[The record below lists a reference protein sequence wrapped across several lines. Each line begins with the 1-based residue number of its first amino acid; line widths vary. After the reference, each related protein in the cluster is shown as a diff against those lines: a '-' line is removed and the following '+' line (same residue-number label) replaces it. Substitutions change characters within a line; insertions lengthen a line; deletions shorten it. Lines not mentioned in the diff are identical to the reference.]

1 MTLTSRSTTSQEQ
14 TLRAFGGFPMLLV
27 NLVLISIGPIAIAA
41 SAHPRS
47 AGLIAVAILVSAL
60 GVLSMFGHF
69 SLQPNEARVLI
80 LFGHYRGTVRDS
92 GFHWANPFYSRYR
105 GRVPSKGHMRADSVA
120 SIRIGGRAAMGVTG
134 QQWWPSKLSLRAN
147 NFNSPT
153 LKVND
158 KRGNPVEI
166 AAVVVWRVHDTAMAV
181 FDVEDYA
188 SYVEVQ
194 AESAV
199 RSIASRFAYDHGHDN
214 EPTLRG
220 SADEVAQELAQEL
233 QQRLAKAGIQVEETR
248 LTHLAYAAEI
258 APIMLRR
265 QQAEAII
272 SARQLIVQNA
282 VGMVH
287 MALGELER
295 NNTVKLDDERKA
307 AMVSNLLV
315 VLCGNSDASP
325 VINAGTL
332 YA

>member
-14 TLRAFGGFPMLLV
+14 TLRALGGFPMLLV
-27 NLVLISIGPIAIAA
+27 SLALISVAPIAFAA
-41 SAHPRS
+41 SSEPRPV
-47 AGLIAVAILVSAL
+47 GLIAVAILVSAL
-60 GVLSMFGHF
+60 GVLSMFGFF

-80 LFGHYRGTVRDS
+80 LFGAYRGTVRDS
-92 GFHWANPFYSRYR
+92 GFHWASAFYSRYR
-105 GRVPSKGHMRADSVA
+105 GRVPGKGQGRADSGEGL
-120 SIRIGGRAAMGVTG
+120 RISGKAAMGIAG
-134 QQWWPSKLSLRAN
+134 QQWWSSTLSLRAN

-194 AESAV
+194 TESAV
-199 RSIASRFAYDHGHDN
+199 RSIASRFAYDHGHDS

-220 SADEVAQELAQEL
+220 SADEVAQELAHEL
-233 QQRLAKAGIQVEETR
+233 QQRLAKAGVQIEETR

-287 MALGELER
+287 MALAELER
-295 NNTVKLDDERKA
+295 NNTVTLDDERKA

-325 VINAGTL
+325 VINTGTL

>member
-1 MTLTSRSTTSQEQ
+1 MVSPIPAASQE
-14 TLRAFGGFPMLLV
+14 RPIHAFGGFPMLVINLLLV
-27 NLVLISIGPIAIAA
+27 SAA
-41 SAHPRS
+41 PLALAATTQPRP
-47 AGLIAVAILVSAL
+47 AGVIFVALLVSAL
-60 GVLSMFGHF
+60 GVLSLKGHF

-92 GFHWANPFYSRYR
+92 GFHWANPFYARYR
-105 GRVPSKGHMRADSVA
+105 GRVPSKGQWRPDSLGQT
-120 SIRIGGRAAMGVTG
+120 RIGGQATTGIGG
-134 QQWWPSKLSLRAN
+134 QQWWSSKLSLRAN

-166 AAVVVWRVHDTAMAV
+166 AAVVVWRVQDTAMAV
-181 FDVEDYA
+181 FDVADFA

-194 AESAV
+194 SESAL
-199 RSIASRFAYDHGHDN
+199 RSIASRFAYDHGHES

-220 SADEVAQELAQEL
+220 SADEVAHELAQEL
-233 QQRLAKAGIQVEETR
+233 QQRLAKAGVLVEEAR

-272 SARQLIVQNA
+272 SARQIIVQNA

-287 MALGELER
+287 MALAELER
-295 NNTVKLDDERKA
+295 QNTVTLDDERKA

-325 VINAGTL
+325 VINTGTL
-332 YA
+332 YS

>member
-1 MTLTSRSTTSQEQ
+1 MFVL
-14 TLRAFGGFPMLLV
+14 
-27 NLVLISIGPIAIAA
+27 NLVLISATPVALLATQEPRPPALMAIAV
-41 SAHPRS
+41 
-47 AGLIAVAILVSAL
+47 LISAL
-60 GVLSMFGHF
+60 GVLSMRGHF

-80 LFGHYRGTVRDS
+80 LFGQYHGTVRDS
-92 GFHWANPFYSRYR
+92 GFHWANPLYARNR
-105 GRVPSKGHMRADSVA
+105 GLVAGKGQGRADALSN
-120 SIRIGGRAAMGVTG
+120 RRLGGKSMSGFTG
-134 QQWWPSKLSLRAN
+134 QQWWSSKLSLRAN

-166 AAVVVWRVHDTAMAV
+166 AAVVVWRLQDTAMAV

-194 AESAV
+194 SESAI
-199 RSIASRFAYDHGHDN
+199 RSIASRFAYDQGHDS

-220 SADEVAQELAQEL
+220 SADEVAHELALEL
-233 QQRLAKAGIQVEETR
+233 QQRLAKAGVAVEEAR
-248 LTHLAYAAEI
+248 LTHLAYAPEI
-258 APIMLRR
+258 APVMLRR

-287 MALGELER
+287 MALSELER
-295 NNTVKLDDERKA
+295 HNTVRLDDERKA

>member
-1 MTLTSRSTTSQEQ
+1 MSSRSLTSQER
-14 TLRAFGGFPMLLV
+14 TVRALSGFPMLLV
-27 NLVLISIGPIAIAA
+27 NLALISAAPLAIATTA
-41 SAHPRS
+41 DPRPG
-47 AGLIAVAILVSAL
+47 GLMLLAVLVSAL
-60 GVLSMFGHF
+60 GALSMLGLF
-69 SLQPNEARVLI
+69 SLQPNEARVLV
-80 LFGHYRGTVRDS
+80 LFGQYHGTVRDS
-92 GFHWANPFYSRYR
+92 GFHWANPFYSQSRL
-105 GRVPSKGHMRADSVA
+105 GGKPVLSLT
-120 SIRIGGRAAMGVTG
+120 GRAT
-134 QQWWPSKLSLRAN
+134 QTSKLSLRAN

-166 AAVVVWRVHDTAMAV
+166 AAVVVWRVNDTAMAV
-181 FDVEDYA
+181 FDVEDY
-188 SYVEVQ
+188 SRYVEVQ
-194 AESAV
+194 AESAI
-199 RSIASRFAYDHGHDN
+199 RGIASRFAYDHGHDS

-220 SADEVAQELAQEL
+220 SADEVAQELAHEL
-233 QQRLAKAGIQVEETR
+233 QQRLAKAGVQVEEAR

-287 MALGELER
+287 MALEELER
-295 NNTVKLDDERKA
+295 NNTVKLDDERRA